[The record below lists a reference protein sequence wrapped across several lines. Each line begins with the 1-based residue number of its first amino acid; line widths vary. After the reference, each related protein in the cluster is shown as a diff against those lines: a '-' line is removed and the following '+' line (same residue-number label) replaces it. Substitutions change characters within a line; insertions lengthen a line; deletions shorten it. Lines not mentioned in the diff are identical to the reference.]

1 MKRLI
6 RLLVGSLALA
16 GLVTGLQAGG
26 NTIIEGHVADAKG
39 HSLKG
44 AEIRI
49 QPYDTKSEGFGIKTD
64 AEGNF
69 SLAMVPPGNYRVTIR
84 VNGEDQFVANN
95 IKTRTGD
102 PLRIT
107 YDMKH
112 AVVTMS
118 SKSSKKERR
127 FAWQEPQTG
136 SHTDG
141 HWVETYGLDGY
152 EAPAARTERKD
163 GQALKHIQDM
173 SGAGAIPP
181 GG

>member
-16 GLVTGLQAGG
+16 GVMTGVQAAE
-26 NTIIEGHVADAKG
+26 NSIIEGHVADAKG
-39 HSLKG
+39 HSLRG

-49 QPYDTKSEGFGIKTD
+49 QPYDAKLEGFGVKTD
-64 AEGNF
+64 ADGNF
-69 SLAMVPPGNYRVTIR
+69 SLAMVPPGTYRVTIR

-95 IKTRTGD
+95 IKTRLGD

-112 AVVTMS
+112 AVVTMR

-127 FAWQEPQTG
+127 FAWQEAQTG

-141 HWVETYGLDGY
+141 RWVETYGLDGY

>member
-6 RLLVGSLALA
+6 RLLFGSLALA
-16 GLVTGLQAGG
+16 GLTTGLQAAE
-26 NTIIEGHVADAKG
+26 NTIIEGHIADAKG

-44 AEIRI
+44 AEVRI
-49 QPYDTKSEGFGIKTD
+49 QPYDARAGGFGVKTD

-69 SLAMVPPGNYRVTIR
+69 SITMVPPGNYRVTIR
-84 VNGEDQFVANN
+84 VNSEDLFVANN
-95 IKTRTGD
+95 IKTRVGD

-107 YDMKH
+107 YNMKH

-118 SKSSKKERR
+118 STSSKKERR
-127 FAWQEPQTG
+127 FAWQEAQTG

-141 HWVETYGLDGY
+141 RWVETYGVDGY

-163 GQALKHIQDM
+163 GRAMKHIQDM